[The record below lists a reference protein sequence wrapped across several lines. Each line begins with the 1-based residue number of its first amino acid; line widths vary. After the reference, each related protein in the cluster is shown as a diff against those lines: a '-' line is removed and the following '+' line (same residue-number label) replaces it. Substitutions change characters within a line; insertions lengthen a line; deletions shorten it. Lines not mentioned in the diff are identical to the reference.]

1 MCLTYDERSGII
13 LVINKEGEM
22 LMTTDTETS
31 KDEAIAFL
39 LSTRGQYIVSQ
50 ALHYAI
56 KSLESVEPEI
66 MQEKSNIDDMKYL
79 QESLFTFPAI
89 LFDVEAQKE
98 KFAQLKDQKET
109 SI

>member
-1 MCLTYDERSGII
+1 
-13 LVINKEGEM
+13 M

-39 LSTRGQYIVSQ
+39 LSTRGQYIMAQ

-66 MQEKSNIDDMKYL
+66 MQEKSNIDDMKFL
-79 QESLFTFPAI
+79 QENLFSFPAI
-89 LFDVEAQKE
+89 LFDTEAQKE
-98 KFAQLKDQKET
+98 AVTQLNAQKEGNNA
-109 SI
+109 